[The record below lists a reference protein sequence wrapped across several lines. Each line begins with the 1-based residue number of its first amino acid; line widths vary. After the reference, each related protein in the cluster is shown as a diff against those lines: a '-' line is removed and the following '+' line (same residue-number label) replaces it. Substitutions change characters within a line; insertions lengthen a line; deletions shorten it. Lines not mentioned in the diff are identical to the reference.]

1 MAKRLHYVEQSFLN
15 TVNEN
20 NLISSGDVIVVGVSG
35 GPDSIT
41 LLACLNK
48 YKEKFNCKL
57 VVAHIN
63 HLIRKDSTDDE
74 QFVENLSKELNIK
87 FYKLRANIEELAK
100 EKKKS
105 TEEMGRIVRYEFFEE
120 IAKKEGANKIAIA
133 HNMNDNAETMLL
145 NLVRGTGL
153 TGLEGIKP
161 FEYGKFI
168 RPLINCERKYI
179 EDYCEVNKL
188 NPRIDSTNKE
198 NIYKRNII
206 RNKVIPMLEEINPNI
221 VQTLKRTS
229 ELINSDNEIINIEA
243 NKIYNG
249 ITEKEEGKEKVSIK
263 IKLFNELA
271 KGMKGKIVL
280 LAVESIQGNTKN
292 IEKSNIDDVIKMA
305 ERNVGNKYIFLNK
318 SLKATILNGEI
329 VLETIK

>member
-20 NLISSGDVIVVGVSG
+20 HLISSGDVIVIGVSG
-35 GPDSIT
+35 GTDSIT

-63 HLIRKDSTDDE
+63 HLIREDSTDDE
-74 QFVENLSKELNIK
+74 QFVENICKELKIK

-105 TEEMGRIVRYEFFEE
+105 TEEMGRIVRYDFFEE
-120 IAKKEGANKIAIA
+120 IAKKESANKIAIA

-145 NLVRGTGL
+145 NFTRGTGL

-161 FEYGKFI
+161 FEYGKYI

-206 RNKVIPMLEEINPNI
+206 RNKVLPMLEEINPNI

-229 ELINSDNEIINIEA
+229 ELIDSDNEIINIEA
-243 NKIYNG
+243 NKIFKG
-249 ITEKEEGKEKVSIK
+249 ISEKEEGKVFIK
-263 IKLFNELA
+263 IKLFNELV
-271 KGMKGKIVL
+271 KGMKRKIIL
-280 LAVESIQGNTKN
+280 LAVQYLQGNTKN
-292 IEKSNIDDVIKMA
+292 IEKSNVDDVIKMA
-305 ERNVGNKYIFLNK
+305 ERNVGNKHIFLNK
-318 SLKATILNGEI
+318 NLKATILNGKIALEI
-329 VLETIK
+329 NK